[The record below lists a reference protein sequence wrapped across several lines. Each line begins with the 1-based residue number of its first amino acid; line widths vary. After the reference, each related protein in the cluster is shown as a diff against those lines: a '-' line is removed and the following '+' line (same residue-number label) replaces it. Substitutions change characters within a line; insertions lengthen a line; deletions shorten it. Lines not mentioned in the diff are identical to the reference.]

1 MRIQGVVP
9 VSQATE
15 GESVMRVLLENSISP
30 HAHLASVAVKVH
42 TMRYAIHSAVNV
54 PVDTVSGE
62 DNAISAPPA
71 TTTSLTVGG
80 AAVTR

>member
-30 HAHLASVAVKVH
+30 RAHVSVTYINYPYPYTSMQLLLHADLFFLS
-42 TMRYAIHSAVNV
+42 I
-54 PVDTVSGE
+54 TVWCKIGGGGGG
-62 DNAISAPPA
+62 DPP
-71 TTTSLTVGG
+71 
-80 AAVTR
+80 